1 MKWKNKILN
10 NLFIY
15 KNNSFL
21 IELFYR
27 RLLKELYSEKGQQK
41 SIKFQIYNMIEL
53 PIQQKNNKIELI
65 DLLKDGKIEYK
76 NVVKM

>member
-27 RLLKELYSEKGQQK
+27 RLLKELYSEKGHQK

-65 DLLKDGKIEYK
+65 DLLKEY
-76 NVVKM
+76 